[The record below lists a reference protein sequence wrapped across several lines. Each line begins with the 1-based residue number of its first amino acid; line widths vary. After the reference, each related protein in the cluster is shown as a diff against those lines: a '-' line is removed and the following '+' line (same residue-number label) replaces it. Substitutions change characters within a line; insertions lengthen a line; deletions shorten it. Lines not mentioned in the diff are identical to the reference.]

1 MKHKINSKYL
11 TIAIYSLI
19 VILFSIFFFL
29 VCYNFGSIVAGLSF
43 VLRKMRS
50 VFYGIIIAL
59 TLFPFYSLF
68 AKAFS
73 KIFEKKAQHR
83 KTVAALSIIC
93 TYISVIIII
102 AIIII
107 SPIICGF
114 VETYRLIKA
123 SIVKN
128 EQKDKPLTDQQIR
141 RLERER
147 KQKEMEEWRDNRIKA
162 FHYEGKAPFHFDR
175 DIYLYL
181 ENTHNESLNQCI
193 ERNLEIIDNIFKKYG
208 FRFVYLPKWKPDRT
222 NIRLANI
229 SRFVIFLCL
238 V

>member
-1 MKHKINSKYL
+1 MSVTLQILIGVIVSSWL
-11 TIAIYSLI
+11 IALCFKDFRERCKDDLPD
-19 VILFSIFFFL
+19 ILLEFYRMYKEDENGDVLYKVFLAIAVFFL
-29 VCYNFGSIVAGLSF
+29 IY
-43 VLRKMRS
+43 
-50 VFYGIIIAL
+50 
-59 TLFPFYSLF
+59 P
-68 AKAFS
+68 
-73 KIFEKKAQHR
+73 
-83 KTVAALSIIC
+83 
-93 TYISVIIII
+93 III

-123 SIVKN
+123 CFIRK
-128 EQKDKPLTDQQIR
+128 ERKDEPLTDQQIR

-193 ERNLEIIDNIFKKYG
+193 ERNLEVIDNIFKEYG
-208 FRFVYLPKWKPDRT
+208 FRFVYLP
-222 NIRLANI
+222 
-229 SRFVIFLCL
+229 
-238 V
+238 